1 MFVIIYLNL
10 HFILHKLEKLE
21 QTMKL
26 KLDQIQTY
34 VNDRDTV
41 SSFKKM
47 RLLGDIKIVRDH

>member
-1 MFVIIYLNL
+1 MFIIYLNL
-10 HFILHKLEKLE
+10 HFILYKLDKLE
-21 QTMKL
+21 QKMKL

-47 RLLGDIKIVRDH
+47 LLLGDIKIVRDH